1 MNEND
6 VYKKIPWI
14 RKIPEIFEGDIIS
27 LNRLDSFSEKTQK
40 YLVYKSMLTLSQYF
54 SQIPDY
60 DCDDKESIVK
70 SLENTLP
77 TWLSGLCDLSV
88 SQIIHGLLDILNL
101 KTEYQKWPPKS
112 VMQFYSVCKTFK
124 PAYHDRKKESN
135 FNFIE
140 RDSSESIKKSNE
152 IAKMAL
158 SNIFKMLGKDYE
170 KMIMDKEKIL
180 ASN

>member
-6 VYKKIPWI
+6 VYKKIPWV
-14 RKIPEIFEGDIIS
+14 KNIPEIFEGNFMS
-27 LNRLDSFSEKTQK
+27 LKRLDSFPEKTQK

-60 DCDDKESIVK
+60 DSGDKQSIVE

-88 SQIIHGLLDILNL
+88 SQIINGLLDVLNL
-101 KTEYQKWPPKS
+101 KTEYQKFPPKS
-112 VMQFYSVCKTFK
+112 VMQFYTVCKTFK
-124 PAYHDRKKESN
+124 PAYHDQKKESSFKLN
-135 FNFIE
+135 SNE
-140 RDSSESIKKSNE
+140 LIKKSDE
-152 IAKMAL
+152 VAKIAL

-170 KMIMDKEKIL
+170 KIRMGKEKIL